1 MAFKSKAVDQSDEE
15 IYASLGLEV
24 DEYEK
29 GPSGIPRVILVLSSI
44 LQRIINENE
53 KSLKVSKKDTVT
65 IFHSLRA
72 PNLSIRQYIER
83 IFKYSSCSPSCFVV
97 AYIYL
102 ERFTQRTGAYL
113 TTLNAHRLLITTIM
127 VAAKFM
133 DHDCLDNAYFAKVG
147 GVSTAEMNR
156 LEMKFLFT
164 IDFRLHVT
172 TEDFRKYSLQ
182 LQKEGLGDYRIDR
195 PKMK

>member
-1 MAFKSKAVDQSDEE
+1 MAFKSKAVESDEE

-24 DEYEK
+24 DEYDQK
-29 GPSGIPRVILVLSSI
+29 GPSGIPRVILVVSSV
-44 LQRIINENE
+44 LQRIIYRNE
-53 KSLKVSKKDTVT
+53 KSLKVSKKKDTVT
-65 IFHSLRA
+65 IFHGLRA
-72 PNLSIRQYIER
+72 PNLSIQQYIER
-83 IFKYSSCSPSCFVV
+83 IFKYSSCSPSCFV
-97 AYIYL
+97 YIYL
-102 ERFTQRTGAYL
+102 ERFTLRTNAYL

-133 DHDCLDNAYFAKVG
+133 DDDCYDNAYYAKVG

-182 LQKEGLGDYRIDR
+182 LQKEGLGDY
-195 PKMK
+195 